1 MPKKAS
7 RKKTTKRPKKVS
19 RKKSKR
25 VTKRKPKYKKRK
37 RRFGMFTG
45 LQSYL
50 GRYSDQLSPKVNT
63 PIERLATGK
72 EHKKSFDYKGFLQR
86 LSGEKGIQALY
97 HKIGSGD
104 LRKIGKNE
112 PDDKL
117 RRHKAFHTVL
127 VAIIS
132 AILQLTDR
140 VGRLQGSK
148 IYTKARQESKFLSIF
163 SKRQTYSDSGLQK
176 YANLPRAQTDITDF
190 EIIDRNGVVMG
201 FKHKFRGN
209 TFEVSMTGEQRGNNL
224 FINTLF
230 TDLESRLPAL
240 REDSKVDPAFLSL
253 AEAYPKAYHDS
264 YTTVVN
270 LNTGAI
276 VSTQDPQNN
285 NQVEQLTT
293 ELGTMSVN
301 RENTIVTSAG
311 FVNKTFKTFENPSE
325 KELTEGI
332 KKLSITG
339 NPFDDD
345 DLFSRYA
352 YDPLQDDAL
361 KDDDPEIEILKDG
374 KPFAEELD
382 DGWDGDGDFGDVD
395 FGRRKRKRKVSK
407 KKVSK
412 KKVSKK
418 KVSKKK
424 GPSAALKKLCKRLK
438 VKLTTKRAGKRVYKS
453 EKVLK
458 GLCKKAAKKSS
469 FGKKPTKIPSALKKK
484 CKKYN
489 IRLTTG
495 KKRVPKTLKKL
506 KKDLDDKL
514 KKIKIRKQKG
524 RAKMIKKAPFYAKK
538 YARLSAKR
546 SLTKRATG
554 ALLRSVVKGRPSLF
568 GKNRDIEA
576 VKNTKCEKIKGCNG
590 KPKCCKRVKKA
601 LINMYKGKA
610 TAADKKLIVS
620 KKHFTKGDVD
630 IINYCWNPKN
640 SWKCRGAG
648 IATGGVIGG
657 LSGLLLSR
665 SLKKKN
671 MSKNKIDMSKIPQVD
686 FGKKKKRRRKRT
698 SE

>member
-25 VTKRKPKYKKRK
+25 VTKRKPKYKRRK

-45 LQSYL
+45 LQSFL
-50 GRYSDQLSPKVNT
+50 GRYNDQLSIKTNAPTRN
-63 PIERLATGK
+63 LAKGK
-72 EHKKSFDYKGFLQR
+72 EHKKSFDYKGFLER

-97 HKIGSGD
+97 HKIGNGD

-112 PDDKL
+112 PDDILK
-117 RRHKAFHTVL
+117 RHKAFHTVL

-163 SKRQTYSDSGLQK
+163 SKRQTYSSSGLQK

-209 TFEVSMTGEQRGNNL
+209 TFEVSMTGHQQRESL
-224 FINTLF
+224 VIHTIF
-230 TDLESRLPAL
+230 TQLERRLPAL
-240 REDSKVDPAFLSL
+240 REDSKVDSEFLRVAS
-253 AEAYPKAYHDS
+253 AYPSAYNAS

-270 LNTGAI
+270 LGSGEI
-276 VSTQDPQNN
+276 VSTQDN

-293 ELGTMSVN
+293 DLGTMSVN
-301 RENTIVTSAG
+301 PNDTIATSTNI
-311 FVNKTFKTFENPSE
+311 VNETLKTFQNPNPE
-325 KELTEGI
+325 EITEGLKEL
-332 KKLSITG
+332 SISS
-339 NPFDDD
+339 NPFDNNDWWNEG
-345 DLFSRYA
+345 
-352 YDPLQDDAL
+352 L
-361 KDDDPEIEILKDG
+361 KDDDVEIKIEEDG
-374 KPFAEELD
+374 KPFAKDE
-382 DGWDGDGDFGDVD
+382 DFGDVD

-438 VKLTTKRAGKRVYKS
+438 VKLTIKRAGKRVYKS

-469 FGKKPTKIPSALKKK
+469 FGKKPTKIPSDLKKK
-484 CKKYN
+484 CKRYN

-506 KKDLDDKL
+506 KKDLDNKL

-524 RAKMIKKAPFYAKK
+524 RAKMIKKAPYYAKK
-538 YARLSAKR
+538 YARYRAKR
-546 SLTKRATG
+546 SLAKRATG
-554 ALLRSVVKGRPSLF
+554 ALLRSLAKGRPSLF
-568 GKNRDIEA
+568 G
-576 VKNTKCEKIKGCNG
+576 
-590 KPKCCKRVKKA
+590 
-601 LINMYKGKA
+601 
-610 TAADKKLIVS
+610 
-620 KKHFTKGDVD
+620 
-630 IINYCWNPKN
+630 
-640 SWKCRGAG
+640 
-648 IATGGVIGG
+648 
-657 LSGLLLSR
+657 
-665 SLKKKN
+665 
-671 MSKNKIDMSKIPQVD
+671 
-686 FGKKKKRRRKRT
+686 RRKRT
-698 SE
+698 SK